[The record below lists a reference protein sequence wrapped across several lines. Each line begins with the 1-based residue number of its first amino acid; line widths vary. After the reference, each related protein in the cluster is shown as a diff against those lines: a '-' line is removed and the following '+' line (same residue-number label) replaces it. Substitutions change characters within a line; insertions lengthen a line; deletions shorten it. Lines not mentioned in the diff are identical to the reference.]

1 MTDAEQ
7 QNHDRGDEG
16 VTLVELIVALGVFTT
31 VIVVFLAGIVT
42 MTSNTA
48 RAVSVSDSG
57 SVARTVF
64 QRLDKEVRY
73 ASSINRPGKGGS
85 GAQYVEYL
93 IQVVEGGKDARCI
106 QWRVTT
112 NGELQRREAAGTAG
126 TSPGAWLTYTDDVR
140 NDLNVPAQLPFTFS
154 RADST
159 YANQRLA
166 VNLDIRPSTNHA
178 GAGLTAEL
186 VARNTSSSSTSNAD
200 LDNDGRSDVMICTG
214 MGRL

>member
-1 MTDAEQ
+1 MTDIEPENA
-7 QNHDRGDEG
+7 DRGDEG

-31 VIVVFLAGIVT
+31 VIVVFLAGIVS

-57 SVARTVF
+57 TVTRTVF

-73 ASSINRPGKGGS
+73 ASSINRPGKGPS
-85 GAQYVEYL
+85 GAVYVEYL
-93 IQVVEGGKDARCI
+93 IQVVEGGKAPRCI
-106 QWRVTT
+106 QWRVSA
-112 NGELQRREAAGTAG
+112 NRELQRREAAGAAG
-126 TSPGAWLTYTDDVR
+126 TSPGPWLTYSDDVR
-140 NDLNVPAQLPFTFS
+140 NDLNVPAQLPFKFS
-154 RADST
+154 PAESP
-159 YANQRLA
+159 YVNQRLA

-178 GAGLTAEL
+178 GAGLSTEF

-200 LDNDGRSDVMICTG
+200 LDNDGQSDIMICTG